1 MLTINGATRVR
12 STYGFARSKS
22 SEITSMPGGWQWTSR
37 KWNGLRD
44 CLRRIIRRM
53 TGDKRSSMP
62 ATLGGNPLIT
72 NENGLSGWRTTRV
85 GQNSTAKTRA
95 KIIDCRTVP
104 RDRHSGAR
112 VPRSFSAPRRSAAVV
127 SKFCRRDSN
136 LTVKINS
143 SHRHFLRYY
152 TLTTIMIGQEV
163 TYLRICTVITYLR
176 TLNYVNIIKGK
187 FNKSLK
193 MKILLSES
201 ILTGEKRKH

>member
-1 MLTINGATRVR
+1 
-12 STYGFARSKS
+12 
-22 SEITSMPGGWQWTSR
+22 MPGGWQWTSR

-62 ATLGGNPLIT
+62 ATPGGKPST
-72 NENGLSGWRTTRV
+72 MNESGLFGWRTTRV
-85 GQNSTAKTRA
+85 GQHSTAKTRA

-112 VPRSFSAPRRSAAVV
+112 VPQPPPPRRSVAVV

>member
-1 MLTINGATRVR
+1 ML
-12 STYGFARSKS
+12 
-22 SEITSMPGGWQWTSR
+22 GGWLWISR

-62 ATLGGNPLIT
+62 ATPGGKPLIT

-112 VPRSFSAPRRSAAVV
+112 VPRSFFAPRRSAAVV

-136 LTVKINS
+136 LTIKIDS
-143 SHRHFLRYY
+143 IRHFLRYY
-152 TLTTIMIGQEV
+152 TLTTIMIDQEV
-163 TYLRICTVITYLR
+163 TCLRICIVITYLR
-176 TLNYVNIIKGK
+176 TL
-187 FNKSLK
+187 
-193 MKILLSES
+193 S
-201 ILTGEKRKH
+201 IM

>member
-1 MLTINGATRVR
+1 
-12 STYGFARSKS
+12 
-22 SEITSMPGGWQWTSR
+22 
-37 KWNGLRD
+37 
-44 CLRRIIRRM
+44 M

-62 ATLGGNPLIT
+62 ATPSGNSLIT
-72 NENGLSGWRTTRV
+72 DENGLSGWRTTRV
-85 GQNSTAKTRA
+85 GQHSTAKTRV

>member
-1 MLTINGATRVR
+1 MNIPIEDLAVR
-12 STYGFARSKS
+12 KCPF
-22 SEITSMPGGWQWTSR
+22 
-37 KWNGLRD
+37 
-44 CLRRIIRRM
+44 
-53 TGDKRSSMP
+53 
-62 ATLGGNPLIT
+62 
-72 NENGLSGWRTTRV
+72 
-85 GQNSTAKTRA
+85 QNR
-95 KIIDCRTVP
+95 RTVL
-104 RDRHSGAR
+104 RSRHSLRLDLEDAAALFR
-112 VPRSFSAPRRSAAVV
+112 KRYTYYPKSAYPIASTL
-127 SKFCRRDSN
+127 CRRDSN